1 MAENLPA
8 LKHENVEAEY
18 ETDSKL
24 FLVKYRG
31 QLSPAVTN
39 VFYQWLIPAMQTH
52 PTMVQEARGSIY
64 DFRDVTDFVS
74 GNMTTARRQSHAAN
88 QSIDLQNHPV
98 ALIVDN
104 PLQERM
110 VSIIMKLTEQTDRKR
125 LVRSMSGAREFIDYW
140 HETHGHE

>member
-1 MAENLPA
+1 MSEELPV

-18 ETDSKL
+18 ETNSKL
-24 FLVKYRG
+24 LLVKYRG
-31 QLSPAVTN
+31 QLSPSVTN
-39 VFYQWLIPAMQTH
+39 VFYQWLIPLMQAN
-52 PTMVQEARGSIY
+52 PNMVVDARGSIY

-125 LVRSMSGAREFIDYW
+125 LVRTMSGAREFIDYW
-140 HETHGHE
+140 HETHSHE